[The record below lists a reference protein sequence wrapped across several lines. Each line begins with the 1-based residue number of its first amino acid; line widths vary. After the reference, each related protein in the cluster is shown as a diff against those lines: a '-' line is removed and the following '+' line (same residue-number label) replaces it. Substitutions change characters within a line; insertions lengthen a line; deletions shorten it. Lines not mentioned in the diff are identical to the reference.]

1 MDDLQFKELVKICV
15 DKLKDETIFELI
27 ENDIEYQKIAEKEG
41 LAEKAFLELE
51 LTAEQR
57 NVCSYLLEC
66 REQQEC
72 EYATFAYIAGIN
84 DAFRILNLFF
94 PR

>member
-1 MDDLQFKELVKICV
+1 MDDIQFKELVKICV

-27 ENDIEYQKIAEKEG
+27 KNDTEYQKTAEKEG
-41 LAEKAFLELE
+41 IAEKAFLELE

-57 NVCSYLLEC
+57 NVCNHLLEC
-66 REQQEC
+66 RGQQEC